1 MSYEL
6 KGKLTN
12 NSSGTPYYTIKTYDK
27 DPPFDILGDDPIGE
41 AVTLDDG
48 TFKIT
53 FRKEDFRK
61 PTEFWET
68 PNAEPNVYMKVFDN
82 NGTLIH
88 ETPEFT
94 SPFTP
99 YTNSNLIKPK

>member
-12 NSSGTPYYTIKTYDK
+12 SSGTPLSYYTIKAYDK
-27 DPPFDILGDDPIGE
+27 DPPFDILGDDPI
-41 AVTLDDG
+41 ATVVTLDDG
-48 TFKIT
+48 SFNIK

-68 PNAEPNVYMKVFDN
+68 PAAEPNAYMKVFDN
-82 NGTLIH
+82 NGTLDTTQRRRSANCVNMH
-88 ETPEFT
+88 
-94 SPFTP
+94 
-99 YTNSNLIKPK
+99 NSNLI